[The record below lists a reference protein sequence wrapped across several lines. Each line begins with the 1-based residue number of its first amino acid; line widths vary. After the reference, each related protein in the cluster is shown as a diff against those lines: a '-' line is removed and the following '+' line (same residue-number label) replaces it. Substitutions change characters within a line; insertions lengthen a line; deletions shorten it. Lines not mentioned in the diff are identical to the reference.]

1 MPTQHKGHRYHHGD
15 LRAALIAA
23 AIELIEERGVRSFS
37 LAEVS
42 RRLRVA
48 VSAPY
53 AHFTDR
59 DELLAAVAVQACAHF
74 YAALVPEM
82 DQFQAPADRLGAMAR
97 AYVRIAAANRAL
109 FEVLYGA
116 GLDKRRHPEIEA
128 AERPLID
135 AFLVCVR
142 AVSEGG
148 NTTSDHLATAVE
160 AAIHG
165 HAMLLLYGDFGQ
177 GEEAIEHAA
186 EQAARATLALI
197 ESRRLL
203 DRPSI
208 PPPSPPSDVMTPGKQ
223 ERDPN

>member
-1 MPTQHKGHRYHHGD
+1 MPLQRKGHRYHHGD
-15 LRAALIAA
+15 LKAALIAA
-23 AIELIEERGVRSFS
+23 AIELIEERGVRTFS

-42 RRLRVA
+42 RRLHVA

-53 AHFTDR
+53 AHFADR
-59 DELLAAVAVQACAHF
+59 DDLLAAVAVRACALF

-97 AYVRIAAANRAL
+97 AYVRFAAANRAL

-116 GLDKRRHPEIEA
+116 GLDKTRHPEIEA
-128 AERPLID
+128 AERPLIE
-135 AFLVCVR
+135 AFFVCVR

-148 NTTSDHLATAVE
+148 NTLSDHLATAVE

-177 GEEAIEHAA
+177 GEEAIEHAT

-197 ESRRLL
+197 ESRHLL
-203 DRPSI
+203 GQPSI
-208 PPPSPPSDVMTPGKQ
+208 PPPSPPNDVLARGEQ
-223 ERDPN
+223 EREP